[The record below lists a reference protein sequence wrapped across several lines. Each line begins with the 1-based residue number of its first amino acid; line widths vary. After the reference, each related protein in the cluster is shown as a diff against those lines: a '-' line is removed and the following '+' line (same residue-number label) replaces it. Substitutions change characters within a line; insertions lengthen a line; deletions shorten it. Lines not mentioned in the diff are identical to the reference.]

1 MNDREIELQK
11 DRAGRVDRQR
21 RMNANAPTFK
31 TLPPESVPAP
41 RNSMRNRIV
50 KVTAIT
56 SHPDISK
63 TLLQVEAIVRIRD
76 DVPEEFKLYR
86 GCVGM
91 IRHMYFVQIDNAN
104 FVAFVVSFKSTT
116 PAADAMMQKLNAT
129 KFGRGVVDL
138 SKDICVPPGTLLIL
152 LESCLEACTMGTSLS
167 RIGDPETRKRKHTDC
182 EEAQEQHKQQ
192 GNVAKQP
199 CPGKDAVVEH
209 ESDDAES
216 EEEESGLRIDESDD
230 EDVDL

>member
-11 DRAGRVDRQR
+11 DQAGRVDRQS
-21 RMNANAPTFK
+21 RMNANALTFK

-76 DVPEEFKLYR
+76 DVPEELELYR

-91 IRHMYFVQIDNAN
+91 IRHM
-104 FVAFVVSFKSTT
+104 
-116 PAADAMMQKLNAT
+116 
-129 KFGRGVVDL
+129 
-138 SKDICVPPGTLLIL
+138 
-152 LESCLEACTMGTSLS
+152 
-167 RIGDPETRKRKHTDC
+167 
-182 EEAQEQHKQQ
+182 
-192 GNVAKQP
+192 
-199 CPGKDAVVEH
+199 
-209 ESDDAES
+209 
-216 EEEESGLRIDESDD
+216 
-230 EDVDL
+230 